1 MSDNAERLQAIA
13 DQVAICKLCR
23 LYEKALNPVP
33 GAGDPNAEIVIV
45 GEAPGQQEDIKGV
58 PFIGRSGQYLD
69 YLLNLIGLKRHQVF
83 IGNVVKH
90 RPPDNRDPL
99 ADEIAACKPYLDLQL
114 EIIDPLLIVTLGRFS
129 MARYFPSGKI
139 TAIHGQPKYDGRVAY
154 YPLFHPAAALR
165 NPDLRQTM
173 EDDINRI
180 PEILAEVRKRRAA
193 NGEPAPAARSNGSDD
208 GAPPKQ
214 LSLFD

>member
-1 MSDNAERLQAIA
+1 MTDNAERLQAIA

-23 LYEKALNPVP
+23 LYEKATNPVP

-45 GEAPGQQEDIKGV
+45 GEAPGQQEDLKGI

-69 YLLNLIGLKRHQVF
+69 YLLNLIGLKRNQVF

-90 RPPDNRDPL
+90 RPPENRDPL
-99 ADEIAACKPYLDLQL
+99 SDEIAACKPYLDQQL

-129 MARYFPSGKI
+129 MARYFPNGKI
-139 TAIHGQPKYDGRVAY
+139 TAIHGQPKYDGRLAY

-173 EDDINRI
+173 EDDIHRI
-180 PEILAEVRKRRAA
+180 PEILTEVRKRRAA
-193 NGEPAPAARSNGSDD
+193 LGGAAPQSAAPSGDD
-208 GAPPKQ
+208 GPPKQ
-214 LSLFD
+214 LSLF